1 MSVYFTGDGGRRYV
15 CVFFSFL
22 LFFSSFLCVC
32 VFTKITV
39 TLLKCKPLR
48 ANLLNAS
55 LKATYC
61 PEAQRKSVQQ

>member
-1 MSVYFTGDGGRRYV
+1 MACVCFFPYF
-15 CVFFSFL
+15 L
-22 LFFSSFLCVC
+22 SSFFFFIFYF

-61 PEAQRKSVQQ
+61 PVAQRKSVQQ

>member
-1 MSVYFTGDGGRRYV
+1 MSVFS
-15 CVFFSFL
+15 FFSFL
-22 LFFSSFLCVC
+22 FFKFFFYF

-61 PEAQRKSVQQ
+61 PVAQRKSVQQ